1 MKKRLAKKIF
11 YASTNYWRIRWVFFD
26 IYMQGD
32 HKIYKAIRIL
42 NKTHKKH
49 GED

>member
-11 YASTNYWRIRWVFFD
+11 CVSSNYWRIRRIYFD
-26 IYMQGD
+26 VISQGD
-32 HKIYKAIRIL
+32 HRIYKAIRIL
-42 NKTHKKH
+42 NKSHKKH